1 MKYFLVGRTQS
12 NETAFIHLPQGVIMY
27 FLYADSSGRTEI
39 KQGGHILHDS
49 LYITVGV
56 IVHEKDWKSI
66 ANNISEMKREVIPE
80 LDPREW
86 ELHASDIWNN
96 RDFFADRHLGLNQAK
111 KLDIFS
117 RIANLARW
125 SDITIVSVVMFKDKM
140 KDRYHSPA
148 VTEYS
153 WMFVTERFEH
163 FLTQKPKGTNN
174 GLLFIDASQK
184 NPQEEIRKAVRKA
197 IKDGGLW
204 KGIDH
209 VIEQPIFVESHTYNL
224 IQLAD
229 MIAYVIL
236 KHYKGDLKFKEFF
249 EMLKSKMYRIDG
261 NLDGFGLKEFP

>member
-1 MKYFLVGRTQS
+1 MKYFLVGRTRS
-12 NETAFIHLPQGVIMY
+12 NGTAFIRLPQGVIMY
-27 FLYADSSGRTEI
+27 FLYADSSGRTKI
-39 KQGGHILHDS
+39 KQSGHGLHDS

-66 ANNISEMKREVIPE
+66 ANNISEMKREAISE

-96 RDFFADRHLGLNQAK
+96 REFFADRRRGLNQVK
-111 KLDIFS
+111 KLDMFS
-117 RIANLARW
+117 RTVNLARW

-140 KDRYHSPA
+140 KDRYRSPA

-163 FLTQKPKGTNN
+163 FLAQKPEGTNN
-174 GLLFIDASQK
+174 GLLFIDTSQK

-209 VIEQPIFVESHTYNL
+209 VIEQPIFVESHMYNL

-236 KHYKGDLKFKEFF
+236 KHYKGDPKFKEFF
-249 EMLKSKMYRIDG
+249 EMLKSKMYRVDG

>member
-1 MKYFLVGRTQS
+1 MR
-12 NETAFIHLPQGVIMY
+12 
-27 FLYADSSGRTEI
+27 DSSGRTKI
-39 KQGGHILHDS
+39 KQGGHTRHDI

-56 IVHEKDWKSI
+56 IVDEKDRNSI
-66 ANNISEMKREVIPE
+66 TSNISEMKRETIPE
-80 LDPREW
+80 LDPHKW

-96 RDFFADRHLGLNQAK
+96 SGFFADRHQGLNRTK

-117 RIANLARW
+117 RTTNLACR

-140 KDRYHSPA
+140 KDRYRSPA

-163 FLTQKPKGTNN
+163 FLAQKPEGTNN

-184 NPQEEIRKAVRKA
+184 NPQEDTRKAVLSA

-209 VIEQPIFVESHTYNL
+209 IIEQPIFVESHTYNL
-224 IQLAD
+224 IQLAGHD
-229 MIAYVIL
+229 CVRNTQAL
-236 KHYKGDLKFKEFF
+236 QGRLE
-249 EMLKSKMYRIDG
+249 L
-261 NLDGFGLKEFP
+261 